1 MPDPNP
7 PPSPQSPEVLDTG
20 QEEVFSRTEV
30 ELGRT
35 EHASDAGSKD
45 KAGKPAPS
53 APRRAPRA

>member
-1 MPDPNP
+1 
-7 PPSPQSPEVLDTG
+7 
-20 QEEVFSRTEV
+20 VFSRTEV